1 MKKETENHVKK
12 VSGVFFFDP
21 KDRIYQSHFPGRPV
35 VPGSVILHAFLN
47 ILQQEGM
54 LSEKIGIENFRF
66 HDFVSPGCCPFSV
79 TLEGHEAVCV
89 LYDGEKL
96 AAKGKFMI

>member
-1 MKKETENHVKK
+1 MKKKTENHVKK
-12 VSGVFFFDP
+12 ISGVFFFDP
-21 KDRIYQSHFPGRPV
+21 ADKIYESHFPGKPV

-54 LSEKIGIENFRF
+54 CPGKIGIEKFRF
-66 HDFVSPGCCPFSV
+66 HDFVSPGSCPFLV
-79 TLEGHEAVCV
+79 TVEGCQVVCL
-89 LYDGEKL
+89 LYDGKKL